1 MLCLTAQLRR
11 TYWCKHSV
19 PPVQWG
25 MLVAAQNTGCSEHRL
40 LRAPAAQSTG
50 CSEHRL
56 LELEVQGLISNN
68 CHFLPIHSLLNIK
81 HVPRF
86 PAEARCSNYRVE
98 ENWNELSRPQV
109 FAPTCPVVG
118 KVKVQRFTCTLRPC
132 WFRTSHALH
141 VYTCPGH
148 TSSVVCKHNFE
159 NTCHAFLFWA
169 WHTMAME
176 VETHTETSEDQQYE
190 QNQSGRELLWRMV
203 SLDYTRWWQ
212 EAARCCKVS
221 PQLCTYKITTC
232 GVLF

>member
-25 MLVAAQNTGCSEHRL
+25 MLVAAQNTGCSEHGL
-40 LRAPAAQSTG
+40 LRTQAVQNTG
-50 CSEHRL
+50 CSEHGL
-56 LELEVQGLISNN
+56 LMCL
-68 CHFLPIHSLLNIK
+68 
-81 HVPRF
+81 
-86 PAEARCSNYRVE
+86 
-98 ENWNELSRPQV
+98 
-109 FAPTCPVVG
+109 VVG

-141 VYTCPGH
+141 VYTCPSH

-169 WHTMAME
+169 WHTM
-176 VETHTETSEDQQYE
+176 VETRTETSEDQQYE